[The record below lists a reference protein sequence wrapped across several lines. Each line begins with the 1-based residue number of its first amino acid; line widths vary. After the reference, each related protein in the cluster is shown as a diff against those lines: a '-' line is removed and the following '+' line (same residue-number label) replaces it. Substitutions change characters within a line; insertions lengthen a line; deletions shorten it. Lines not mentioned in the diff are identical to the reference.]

1 MRFLLLLL
9 LIPGLA
15 ISDQRF
21 ETEQGQ
27 CHFSYDPN
35 DDDNE
40 VYFANCVNTINTY
53 DNGAGRLAYGT
64 AIVDAP
70 VVSIGIPRKVK
81 LQGTAAVPRDGYI
94 TTETDCQMVTS
105 NYNGDGTNNYTTYA
119 TNDWYL
125 TIDTKGKG
133 NSKKGAKYELTCS
146 AAAQQ

>member
-1 MRFLLLLL
+1 MKLLLCLL
-9 LIPGLA
+9 A
-15 ISDQRF
+15 MYAVTATADQRF

-70 VVSIGIPRKVK
+70 VVSTGIARSVK
-81 LQGTAAVPRDGYI
+81 LQGTAAAPRDGY
-94 TTETDCQMVTS
+94 TVTETDCQMVTS

-119 TNDWYL
+119 TDDWHL
-125 TIDTKGKG
+125 EIKANGKG
-133 NSKKGAKYELTCS
+133 KKGAKYNLTCR
-146 AAAQQ
+146 AAAPQ